1 MVFIVSLILVTAFA
15 LLCDKPL
22 KKHPN
27 IFYIGTAVVSLFFG
41 IFTFDGVH
49 GFVKD
54 YILAIFQ
61 KGALATAFFVL
72 VMYAG
77 ALKNGSYLIKKL
89 MPIRAQLSIMG
100 AILILIHNAT
110 YGRTYFVRLF
120 TNAGSLQITWLLA
133 AIISLILLVIMIPL
147 TIMSFPAVRKKMN
160 PKRWKQIQR
169 SAYAFYALIY
179 VHVMLVNIPMEQNG
193 RWEYIVNVIVYSVVF
208 ISYAVLRVRKA
219 VLKKHKNAVTTINI
233 SLGGTAVALLAAVC
247 CLTFIPMTQNNH
259 IVQQQTVQTYVDDNS
274 KNSEAEISTSEKSQ
288 TNVSENMM
296 LEQSIEENKTVVS
309 ETTETE
315 ESETVSKENSESS
328 VSSTVSETSTQKPQT
343 SSHTEIVSNN
353 NANKTEVSRTESSHA
368 EISKPET
375 SKTETGTVEVSK
387 AEESKMEES
396 SVTYKYKNGTYTGK
410 SYGYDGYV
418 YATVTI
424 ENDTMTSVSVSSDE
438 SDLWYFEQAQG
449 MVVSE
454 ILDTQNPSVDA
465 VSGATYSSYG
475 IMGAVADALKK
486 AEN

>member
-1 MVFIVSLILVTAFA
+1 MIFIASLVLVTAFA

-27 IFYIGTAVVSLFFG
+27 IFYIGTVVAALFFG
-41 IFTFDGVH
+41 IFTFGSVH

-89 MPIRAQLSIMG
+89 MPVRAQLSIMG
-100 AILILIHNAT
+100 AILILVHNIT
-110 YGRTYFVRLF
+110 YGRIYFVRLF
-120 TNAGSLQITWLLA
+120 TNAGSLQTTWLLA

-147 TIMSFPAVRKKMN
+147 TIMSFPAVRKKIN

-169 SAYAFYALIY
+169 SAYVFYALIY
-179 VHVMLVNIPMEQNG
+179 VHVMLVNIPMAQNG
-193 RWEYIVNVIVYSVVF
+193 RWQYIVNIIVYSLVF

-219 VLKKHKNAVTTINI
+219 VLKRHKNAVKIINI
-233 SLGGTAVALLAAVC
+233 SFAGTATTLLAAVY
-247 CLTFIPMTQNNH
+247 CLAFIPMIQNSSTL
-259 IVQQQTVQTYVDDNS
+259 QQQTVQLSVAES
-274 KNSEAEISTSEKSQ
+274 KNSETESSMSEKSQ
-288 TNVSENMM
+288 SDVSENIVS
-296 LEQSIEENKTVVS
+296 ESSVEESKAVVS
-309 ETTETE
+309 ETTELE
-315 ESETVSKENSESS
+315 ESKEVSEENSESS
-328 VSSTVSETSTQKPQT
+328 VASTVSEVSAQQSQT
-343 SSHTEIVSNN
+343 SSQIGIVQNSGT
-353 NANKTEVSRTESSHA
+353 NKPEASSTESSHS
-368 EISKPET
+368 ETSKPET
-375 SKTETGTVEVSK
+375 SQTETSKAEVSK
-387 AEESKMEES
+387 VEASKPKEST
-396 SVTYKYKNGTYTGK
+396 VTYKYKNGTYSGK
-410 SYGYDGYV
+410 FYGYDGYV
-418 YATVTI
+418 YATVTV
-424 ENDTMTSVSVSSDE
+424 ENDKITSVSVSSDE

-449 MVVSE
+449 AVVSE
-454 ILDTQNPSVDA
+454 ILNKQNTNVDA